1 MSFESKSNKE
11 KNTEFKNSVET
22 SFDFCSLLLKDIN
35 QENDKIFG
43 FIPIKISNIDETF
56 IFDSIKSSF
65 SDFSNDVFYYY
76 KSKRNYN
83 LNVNKEKELNEMFL
97 ENLSTCHNIIN
108 VNNKLISK
116 DPLDILLF
124 KKTKWQIYKLND
136 KINEDIIAT
145 FVKPSQEI
153 NIEEKIEKISE
164 KYNQLNSQI
173 KHSDNEQEEILQN
186 HYELGIIRNF
196 HCDDKKYLKTVIVK
210 DINDSYYKIFCKGN
224 PFIIQDLCKPNT
236 IPINYKEKVNQ
247 YIQKGK
253 VIIALSGKRMKMN
266 YFQSQL
272 IERKKCEENLIFLG
286 LVIMNNNKPLIKVK

>member
-11 KNTEFKNSVET
+11 KNNEFKNSVET
-22 SFDFCSLLLKDIN
+22 SFDFCSFLLKDIN
-35 QENDKIFG
+35 KENDKIFG
-43 FIPIKISNIDETF
+43 FIPIKLSNIDETY

-76 KSKRNYN
+76 KSKRNHN

-124 KKTKWQIYKLND
+124 KKTKQKINKLND

-173 KHSDNEQEEILQN
+173 KYIDNEQEEILKN

-196 HCDDKKYLKTVIVK
+196 HCDKKYLKTVIVK
-210 DINDSYYKIFCKGN
+210 DINDSYYKIYCKGN
-224 PFIIQDLCKPNT
+224 PFVIQDLCKANT
-236 IPINYKEKVNQ
+236 ILINYKEKVNQ

-253 VIIALSGKRMKMN
+253 VVIALCGKRMKMN

-272 IERKKCEENLIFLG
+272 IERNKCEQNLIFLG
-286 LVIMNNNKPLIKVK
+286 LVIINNNKSLIKVE

>member
-22 SFDFCSLLLKDIN
+22 SFDFCSFLLKDIN
-35 QENDKIFG
+35 KENDKIFG
-43 FIPIKISNIDETF
+43 FIPIKLSNIDETY

-76 KSKRNYN
+76 KSKRNHN

-124 KKTKWQIYKLND
+124 KKTKWKIYKLND

-145 FVKPSQEI
+145 FV
-153 NIEEKIEKISE
+153 
-164 KYNQLNSQI
+164 
-173 KHSDNEQEEILQN
+173 
-186 HYELGIIRNF
+186 
-196 HCDDKKYLKTVIVK
+196 
-210 DINDSYYKIFCKGN
+210 
-224 PFIIQDLCKPNT
+224 
-236 IPINYKEKVNQ
+236 
-247 YIQKGK
+247 
-253 VIIALSGKRMKMN
+253 
-266 YFQSQL
+266 
-272 IERKKCEENLIFLG
+272 
-286 LVIMNNNKPLIKVK
+286 

>member
-1 MSFESKSNKE
+1 MSFESKSNNE

-22 SFDFCSLLLKDIN
+22 SFDFCSFLLKDIN
-35 QENDKIFG
+35 KENDKIFG

-76 KSKRNYN
+76 KSKRNHN

-173 KHSDNEQEEILQN
+173 KYIDNEQEEILQN

-196 HCDDKKYLKTVIVK
+196 HCDKKYLKTVIVK
-210 DINDSYYKIFCKGN
+210 DINDSYYKIYCKGN
-224 PFIIQDLCKPNT
+224 PFVIQDLCKANT

-253 VIIALSGKRMKMN
+253 VVIALCGKRMKMN

-272 IERKKCEENLIFLG
+272 IERNKCEQNLIFLG
-286 LVIMNNNKPLIKVK
+286 LVIINNNKSLIKVE

>member
-22 SFDFCSLLLKDIN
+22 SFDFCSFLLKDIN
-35 QENDKIFG
+35 KENDKIFG
-43 FIPIKISNIDETF
+43 FIPIKLSNIDETY

-76 KSKRNYN
+76 KSKRNHN

-136 KINEDIIAT
+136 KINEDIIAI

-173 KHSDNEQEEILQN
+173 KYIDNEQEEILKN

-196 HCDDKKYLKTVIVK
+196 HCDKKYLKTVIVK
-210 DINDSYYKIFCKGN
+210 DINDSYYKIYCKGN
-224 PFIIQDLCKPNT
+224 PFVIQDLCKANT

-253 VIIALSGKRMKMN
+253 VVIALCGKRMKMN

-272 IERKKCEENLIFLG
+272 IERNKCEQNLIFLG
-286 LVIMNNNKPLIKVK
+286 LVIINNNKSLIKVE

>member
-35 QENDKIFG
+35 KENDKIFG

-97 ENLSTCHNIIN
+97 IN

-116 DPLDILLF
+116 DPLNILLF
-124 KKTKWQIYKLND
+124 KKTKWQIYEFND
-136 KINEDIIAT
+136 KINNEDIIAT
-145 FVKPSQEI
+145 FIKPSQGLGEI
-153 NIEEKIEKISE
+153 
-164 KYNQLNSQI
+164 
-173 KHSDNEQEEILQN
+173 
-186 HYELGIIRNF
+186 
-196 HCDDKKYLKTVIVK
+196 
-210 DINDSYYKIFCKGN
+210 
-224 PFIIQDLCKPNT
+224 
-236 IPINYKEKVNQ
+236 
-247 YIQKGK
+247 
-253 VIIALSGKRMKMN
+253 
-266 YFQSQL
+266 
-272 IERKKCEENLIFLG
+272 
-286 LVIMNNNKPLIKVK
+286 